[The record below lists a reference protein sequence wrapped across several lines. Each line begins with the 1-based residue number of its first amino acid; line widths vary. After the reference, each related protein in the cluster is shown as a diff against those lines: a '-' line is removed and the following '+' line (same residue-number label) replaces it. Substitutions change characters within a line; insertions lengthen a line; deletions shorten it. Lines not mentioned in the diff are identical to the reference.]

1 MQAFAETEDSAV
13 GESIYTPSSS
23 CLSITDSLDL
33 SLVKVYQDKVERCEF
48 GLRNSEDKLVKGN
61 ISVADQSEMYDM
73 KLYKW
78 GAKTKLTKGIYKG
91 AVFVKKGEKF
101 DSHIHYIQS
110 SVKEQ
115 IFAEEGDSGSL
126 ICFEATGSPQL
137 LYLLADLCKETNILP
152 KAKNL
157 KEFVTMF
164 QISLTVV
171 NNNTLVT

>member
-78 GAKTKLTKGIYKG
+78 GAKTKLTKGIYKVRFLSRKEKNLIVISIISK
-91 AVFVKKGEKF
+91 AVLKNK
-101 DSHIHYIQS
+101 
-110 SVKEQ
+110 
-115 IFAEEGDSGSL
+115 
-126 ICFEATGSPQL
+126 
-137 LYLLADLCKETNILP
+137 YLRRKET
-152 KAKNL
+152 
-157 KEFVTMF
+157 VDR
-164 QISLTVV
+164 
-171 NNNTLVT
+171 